1 MEYLRAQPTASSSRL
16 VTNPASPDMSVPLQC
31 AVVPGVEE
39 AHHQNREED
48 DHLQETRS
56 AQRAIHDG
64 PRIEEDELD
73 VEQDEENGGQVEL
86 DRQMADRQRER
97 NLPALERL
105 RFHGRRLFGTE
116 RRCKDDVCRNKS
128 SGEDE
133 RDHYPEVLMHHR
145 LLALSRR
152 PPPSHLAPA
161 PP

>member
-16 VTNPASPDMSVPLQC
+16 VTNPASPDMSLPLQS

-39 AHHQNREED
+39 AHHQNREKD
-48 DHLQETRS
+48 DHLQETRA

-97 NLPALERL
+97 NLAALERL
-105 RFHGRRLFGTE
+105 RFHGRRLFGAVRGRKE
-116 RRCKDDVCRNKS
+116 EES
-128 SGEDE
+128 SQIQA
-133 RDHYPEVLMHHR
+133 HSR
-145 LLALSRR
+145 L
-152 PPPSHLAPA
+152 
-161 PP
+161 